1 MNNKFSRLEQLEAS
15 IDEMQGAI
23 DWWRKESRRL
33 EEGAFR
39 AGFKLGEKH
48 GKGAAGA
55 WFTDIEHAF
64 LRWKNHLNDL
74 VDQDLVR
81 RLLSGDCCDE
91 NNRDAASDI
100 LLLGDRIEELEAHHD
115 KFLQEFWKTNAENER
130 LRTALQYIAEE
141 SDAGRHDGLPE
152 ACPAHDEVQM
162 WLEAREAL
170 AAVEESDDVLPR

>member
-64 LRWKNHLNDL
+64 LRWKNHLN
-74 VDQDLVR
+74 
-81 RLLSGDCCDE
+81 GP
-91 NNRDAASDI
+91 NP
-100 LLLGDRIEELEAHHD
+100 
-115 KFLQEFWKTNAENER
+115 AEP
-130 LRTALQYIAEE
+130 
-141 SDAGRHDGLPE
+141 SDASHSSGSAQSEQCDHSLVKGK
-152 ACPAHDEVQM
+152 C
-162 WLEAREAL
+162 
-170 AAVEESDDVLPR
+170 AVCNDA